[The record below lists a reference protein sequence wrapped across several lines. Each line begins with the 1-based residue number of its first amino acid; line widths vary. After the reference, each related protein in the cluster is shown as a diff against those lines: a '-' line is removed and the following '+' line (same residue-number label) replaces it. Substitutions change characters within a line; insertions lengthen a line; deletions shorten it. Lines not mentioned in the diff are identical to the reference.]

1 MIVDRIDGEH
11 FIYLKSLQSYEK
23 KNAYLISTLSIFIYL
38 LFLFIKREKKKELKT
53 QILKA

>member
-23 KNAYLISTLSIFIYL
+23 KNAYLISTLSIFIY
-38 LFLFIKREKKKELKT
+38 IVSIYKERKEKRIKKKRKP
-53 QILKA
+53 